1 MNNRS
6 WASPI
11 SSLLTDEAIL
21 AEIGR
26 RLARR
31 RVELQLTQAEAAQQ
45 AGLGKRT
52 LERIEAGEST
62 QLSSL
67 VRLMRVLELLPQ
79 LDRAIPSAAP
89 GPMELLRHQGK
100 MRQRA
105 SGQRGAKA
113 PKRPWTWDEK
123 S

>member
-1 MNNRS
+1 MRI
-6 WASPI
+6 SP
-11 SSLLTDEAIL
+11 LPTDEAIL

-31 RVELQLTQAEAAQQ
+31 RIELQFTQAEAAKQ

-67 VRLMRVLELLPQ
+67 LRLLRVLDLLGP
-79 LDRAIPSAAP
+79 LERAIPESAP
-89 GPMELLRHQGK
+89 GPMELLKHKGRTRK
-100 MRQRA
+100 RA
-105 SGQRGAKA
+105 SGRRRSKEDGQ
-113 PKRPWTWDEK
+113 PWAWDEN

>member
-1 MNNRS
+1 MKI
-6 WASPI
+6 SPP
-11 SSLLTDEAIL
+11 LTDEAIL
-21 AEIGR
+21 AELGR

-52 LERIEAGEST
+52 LERIEAGESA
-62 QLSSL
+62 QLASL
-67 VRLMRVLELLPQ
+67 LRLLRVLELLPQ
-79 LDRAIPSAAP
+79 LDQAIPAAAP

-105 SGQRGAKA
+105 TGQRSAKT
-113 PKRPWTWDEK
+113 PERPWTWDEK
-123 S
+123 P

>member
-1 MNNRS
+1 MKM
-6 WASPI
+6 

-21 AEIGR
+21 AELGR

-31 RVELQLTQAEAAQQ
+31 RVELQLTQAEAADQ

-67 VRLMRVLELLPQ
+67 LRLLRVLEWLPQ
-79 LDRAIPSAAP
+79 LDQAIPAVTP
-89 GPMELLRHQGK
+89 GPMELLRRRGK
-100 MRQRA
+100 VRRRA

-113 PKRPWTWDEK
+113 AGRPWTWDEEP
-123 S
+123 

>member
-1 MNNRS
+1 MNI
-6 WASPI
+6 SP
-11 SSLLTDEAIL
+11 LLTDEAIL

-31 RVELQLTQAEAAQQ
+31 RVELQLTQAQAAQQ

-67 VRLMRVLELLPQ
+67 LRLLRVLELLPQ
-79 LDRAIPSAAP
+79 FDQAIPAATP
-89 GPMELLRHQGK
+89 GPMERLRHQGK

-105 SGQRGAKA
+105 SGQRGVKA
-113 PKRPWTWDEK
+113 PERPWTWYEIL
-123 S
+123 

>member
-1 MNNRS
+1 MKIT
-6 WASPI
+6 P
-11 SSLLTDEAIL
+11 LLTDQAIL
-21 AEIGR
+21 AELGR

-31 RVELQLTQAEAAQQ
+31 RIELQLTQAEAAKQ

-67 VRLMRVLELLPQ
+67 LRLLRVLELIPHFDQ
-79 LDRAIPSAAP
+79 AIPSAAP

-100 MRQRA
+100 VRQRA
-105 SGQRGAKA
+105 SGPRGTKT
-113 PKRPWTWDEK
+113 PERPWTWDEK

>member
-1 MNNRS
+1 MNI
-6 WASPI
+6 SP
-11 SSLLTDEAIL
+11 LLTEEAIL

-31 RVELQLTQAEAAQQ
+31 RVELQWTQAEVAKQ

-67 VRLMRVLELLPQ
+67 LRLLRVLELLPQ
-79 LDRAIPSAAP
+79 LDQAIPAATP

-100 MRQRA
+100 MRRRA

-113 PKRPWTWDEK
+113 PERPWTWDEK